1 MRITDRP
8 GRYFAVLVFAPAL
21 LVVAR
26 HVRDTHPVDAVLLRL
41 MGTILFFYECFWIAR
56 SDAEIVPRRV

>member
-21 LVVAR
+21 LAVAR
-26 HVRDTHPVDAVLLRL
+26 RVRDTHPTDAAFLRL
-41 MGTILFFYECFWIAR
+41 MGVLLFLYECFWIAR
-56 SDAEIVPRRV
+56 SDAEIVRRRA